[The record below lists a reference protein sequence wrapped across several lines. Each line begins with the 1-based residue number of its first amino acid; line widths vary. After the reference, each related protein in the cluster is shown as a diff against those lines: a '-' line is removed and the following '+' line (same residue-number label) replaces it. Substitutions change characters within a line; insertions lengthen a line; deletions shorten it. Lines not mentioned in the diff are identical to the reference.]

1 LFCILPHIGM
11 AIAKGK
17 RVEGD
22 FMYELIR
29 DLRQAIR
36 GFRKSPG
43 TTAIIIVALA
53 LGIGVNV
60 SSFIFLEGVV
70 LHPLPFPQ
78 LDRLMIVWESPA
90 GMAGTREGIAPANY
104 LDLKERSQSFQ
115 FLGAYREGH
124 VNLTGG
130 VNSESIQ
137 ACLATPEFFYALGS
151 NPAMGRT
158 FREDDGEPGRDNVAI
173 VSHGFW
179 RQRLGGRSDIAGTKL
194 SLNGAAFTIVGVMPA
209 SFNYPLETEIWTPL
223 AFTTAERHDRESR
236 SLALLG
242 RLNPAVSGQQ
252 ARSEAHAIARQLA
265 FENPEVNENVTNEVT
280 NRFLMIFQV
289 TAGFVLLLAAANVAN
304 LLLVRLAARQREMAI
319 RTAMGATRGRI
330 IRLLMAE
337 AVLIALAAG
346 GLGLYL
352 ASWNLTL
359 THWMMPAEVYKLI
372 AGLKEIHINIWAVLF
387 TLVVSLIG
395 ALLCVAPALAHA
407 LRGGASESVNDAL
420 KEGGRCATAGR
431 ARTRMRTVLAISEV
445 AIAMILL
452 VGAGVM
458 VRTFKTLLKQNPGYD
473 TANLL
478 TMKVSLQAS
487 DYPGAPQYSAF
498 YRRVLQ
504 GLNQMG
510 TAKSAAVESFL
521 GYAQGLYIEGRP
533 DPRPDKITP
542 QITSVSGDY
551 FRTLRLP
558 LIQGRVITDRDDND
572 FQPVVVLSES
582 VVRNYWPDS
591 NPIGAR
597 VRMSKK
603 DGPWLTV
610 VGVCGDVKNWFFS
623 WPEPRAYVSYLQIPS
638 SYASILVRTQTAPEH
653 VARAARAEILK
664 VDRALSIFDVKS
676 MEQQI
681 VEQTSGVRASAIS
694 MTTYAL
700 IAMFLA
706 VSGIYAVI
714 SYSVAQRMH
723 EIGVRMALGASRSAV
738 LKMTLAEAARVG
750 AIGLG
755 IGIPLA
761 LGLIRL
767 LSSVLYGVIQTDAA
781 TFATIAVIM
790 GASALAAGYVPAL
803 RAARVDPIT
812 ALRNE

>member
-1 LFCILPHIGM
+1 MSG
-11 AIAKGK
+11 
-17 RVEGD
+17 
-22 FMYELIR
+22 LIR

-43 TTAIIIVALA
+43 TTAIIIAALA

-60 SSFIFLEGVV
+60 SSFIFVEGVV
-70 LHPLPFPQ
+70 LHPFPFPQ
-78 LDRLMIVWESPA
+78 LDRLMMVWESPT
-90 GMAGTREGIAPANY
+90 GMSGTREGIAPANY
-104 LDLKERSQSFQ
+104 LDLKERSRSFQ
-115 FLGAYREGH
+115 SLGAYRRWD
-124 VNLTGG
+124 VNLTGEG
-130 VNSESIQ
+130 NPESIQ
-137 ACLATPEFFYALGS
+137 ACSATPEFFYALGS
-151 NPAMGRT
+151 NTAIGRT
-158 FREDDGEPGRDNVAI
+158 FRKDDGEPGRGSVAI

-179 RQRLGGRSDIAGTKL
+179 QRRLGGRADVVGTKL
-194 SLNGAAFTIVGVMPA
+194 SLNSAAFTIVGVMPA

-223 AFTTAERHDRESR
+223 TFTTAERHDRVSR
-236 SLALLG
+236 NLALLG
-242 RLNPAVSGQQ
+242 RLNPTVSSRQ
-252 ARSEAHAIARQLA
+252 ALSEAHAISRRLA
-265 FENPEVNENVTNEVT
+265 TEHPEVNESREIQVFPIRTVTNEVT
-280 NRFLMIFQV
+280 DRFVMILQV
-289 TAGFVLLLAAANVAN
+289 TAGFVLLLASVNVAN

-330 IRLLMAE
+330 VRLILAE
-337 AVLIALAAG
+337 AMLIALAAG

-359 THWMMPAEVYKLI
+359 NRRMIPAEVYKLV
-372 AGLKEIHINIWAVLF
+372 AGLKDIHINIWVVLF

-407 LRGGASESVNDAL
+407 LRGASAASISNAL
-420 KEGGRCATAGR
+420 KEGGRCATSGKAHIH
-431 ARTRMRTVLAISEV
+431 MRTVLAISEV
-445 AIAMILL
+445 AMAVILL

-458 VRTFKTLLKQNPGYD
+458 VRTFKTLLTQSPGYD

-487 DYPGAPQYSAF
+487 EYPGAPQYSAY

-504 GLNQMG
+504 GLSQMG
-510 TAKSAAVESFL
+510 TAQSVAAEAFL

-533 DPRPDKITP
+533 DPRPDRPTP
-542 QITSVSGDY
+542 QITSVSGGY

-558 LIQGRVITDRDDND
+558 LVQGRVITDRDDND

-582 VVRNYWPDS
+582 IARSYWPNS

-597 VRMSKK
+597 IRMSK
-603 DGPWLTV
+603 DGPWHMV

-623 WPEPRAYVSYLQIPS
+623 WPEPRAYVSFLQTPS
-638 SYASILVRTQTAPEH
+638 PYASILIRTKIAPELV
-653 VARAARAEILK
+653 VASARAEILK
-664 VDRALSIFDVKS
+664 VDRAQPIFDIKS

-681 VEQTSGVRASAIS
+681 AEQASGVRASAIS

-706 VSGIYAVI
+706 VSGIYSVI
-714 SYSVAQRMH
+714 AYSAAQRTH
-723 EIGVRMALGASRSAV
+723 EIGVRMALGANRAAV

-755 IGIPLA
+755 IGIPIS

-767 LSSVLYGVIQTDAA
+767 LSSVLYGVIQADAA
-781 TFATIAVIM
+781 AFVWIALIM

-812 ALRNE
+812 SLRNE